1 MFEWLKL
8 WRKDPGTILVR
19 PSETVSAQ
27 PVLIPD
33 HTLIRRVGSGA
44 YGEVW
49 LATNDTLHTFRAV
62 KIIYRARFRDDGPF
76 NRELEA
82 IKKFD
87 RVSRCHP
94 GLIQLLHT
102 GKSREPECFYYV
114 MEIADDEETG
124 ETIRSERYRPKTLRS
139 ELGRKGRFTPTQSL
153 DLGLALSS
161 ALGHL
166 HHHGLTHRDIKP
178 ANIIFR
184 RGAPQLADMGLLT
197 EIGEGA
203 SRVGTEYF
211 IPPEGPGRPPADI
224 YALGKVLYVATTG
237 KDVWDFPEWSADSCV
252 VEDQMLLRELS
263 RMIVKACAENVESRY
278 SSARAMQADLEGA
291 SPRLSGGG
299 KLPDAGPG
307 SPNRELKAFMEFV
320 ADDYW
325 IEVSRATGRPLE
337 DLFACVKDA
346 RSFEGIVILLLKNL
360 EPDKVGQLVGEQ
372 ALAWIELLEDPDP
385 QKALANSLPEIPAG
399 TEFFQ
404 KLNAVRRLLGSTVLS
419 RGSGGDGG
427 S

>member
-19 PSETVSAQ
+19 PSETASAQ

-33 HTLIRRVGSGA
+33 HTLIRRVGSGS

-49 LATNDTLHTFRAV
+49 LATNDTLHAFRAV

-82 IKKFD
+82 IKKLD

-124 ETIRSERYRPKTLRS
+124 ETIRPERYRPKTLRS
-139 ELGRKGRFTPTQSL
+139 ELGRKGRFRPTQSL

-166 HHHGLTHRDIKP
+166 HHHGLIHRDIKP

-203 SRVGTEYF
+203 SRAGTEYF

-224 YALGKVLYVATTG
+224 FALGKVLYVATTG
-237 KDVWDFPEWSADSCV
+237 RDVREFPKWLADSCI
-252 VEDQMLLRELS
+252 VEDQLLLGELH
-263 RMIVKACAENVESRY
+263 RIVVKACAENVESRY
-278 SSARAMQADLEGA
+278 SSARAMQADMEGA
-291 SPRLSGGG
+291 ALGGSTAI
-299 KLPDAGPG
+299 KLPETGLGGPT
-307 SPNRELKAFMEFV
+307 RELKAFMEFV

-325 IEVSRATGRPLE
+325 MDVSRATGRPLE
-337 DLFACVKDA
+337 NLFVCVKDA
-346 RSFEGIVILLLKNL
+346 GSFDGIATLLVKDLK
-360 EPDKVGQLVGEQ
+360 PDKAEQLEGEQ
-372 ALAWIELLEDPDP
+372 DLARIESLEDRHL
-385 QKALANSLPEIPAG
+385 QKAVANSLPEIPGG
-399 TEFFQ
+399 TD
-404 KLNAVRRLLGSTVLS
+404 LLL
-419 RGSGGDGG
+419 
-427 S
+427 